1 MSRFL
6 GSDPD
11 ALRDLAQLY
20 ERGAATL
27 EQSVGS
33 ELDRAPGVTWVGA
46 DADQFRSSCHQVRQ
60 RLAVVHDAI
69 RDWADCFVAQAEQQ
83 DTASGGGVTASG
95 GGPGSQPIPQPGTD
109 GTPVGVG
116 DGRSWGLP
124 DIFPAVSPHDWIP
137 PVLTEGAEAIAD
149 RLEKGVPVAERV
161 LKKGTPFIP
170 DLYDAGRHYV
180 NGETA
185 EGNFAVLRAMVSGVP
200 YVGTGVDMADIA
212 TSADPG
218 GSLLDRAEQ
227 RYVQAMDDP
236 ESAISRGEREGLRK
250 ADELGIENQYARNI
264 TKSIM
269 GNGKAW
275 EEGNTYRDENGT
287 INPWIM

>member
-1 MSRFL
+1 MSPFL

-11 ALRDLAQLY
+11 ALRDLARLY

-27 EQSVGS
+27 EQAAGS

-46 DADQFRSSCHQVRQ
+46 DADAFRIACHQARV
-60 RLAVVHDAI
+60 RLAEVHDAI
-69 RDWADCFVAQAEQQ
+69 RAWADCFVAQAEQQ
-83 DTASGGGVTASG
+83 DTASQGGAAGSG
-95 GGPGSQPIPQPGTD
+95 GGPGAQPTPPPGTHEV
-109 GTPVGVG
+109 PVSVG

-124 DIFPAVSPHDWIP
+124 DIFPDVSPHDWIP
-137 PVLTEGAEAIAD
+137 PVLKEGAEAIAE
-149 RLEKGVPVAERV
+149 RLEQGVPVAERV
-161 LKKGTPFIP
+161 LKKGTPLIP

-227 RYVQAMDDP
+227 RYVEAMNDP
-236 ESAISRGEREGLRK
+236 NSAISQGEREGLRR
-250 ADELGIENQYARNI
+250 ADELGIENEYARNI

-275 EEGNTYRDENGT
+275 EEHNTYRDENGK